1 LALATFA
8 DLSPSCFRRPQPT
21 RGAARGRHLTAQ
33 PKCLMFDALRP
44 RAACLLIPVGLLA
57 AHERAGFE

>member
-1 LALATFA
+1 
-8 DLSPSCFRRPQPT
+8 
-21 RGAARGRHLTAQ
+21 
-33 PKCLMFDALRP
+33 MFDALRP